1 MDYQYQ
7 CTICNIDHFAYN
19 ENERENLLIRYDD
32 LLNILKEFD
41 YELKIIHNKNKY
53 SFDIYSRSDLY
64 IFTSLTLEIP
74 NIVLKKMLF
83 FYNFSMLEFEK
94 FKTEILSEIKE
105 NLYETIHNT
114 KNTCIDL

>member
-7 CTICNIDHFAYN
+7 CTICNIEHFAYN

-32 LLNILKEFD
+32 LLNIIKEFD
-41 YELKIIHNKNKY
+41 YELKIIHNKNKD
-53 SFDIYSRSDLY
+53 SFDIYSREDLY
-64 IFTSLTLEIP
+64 ICTSLTLEIP

-94 FKTEILSEIKE
+94 FKTETLSEIKE

-114 KNTCIDL
+114 KNTCIVL

>member
-1 MDYQYQ
+1 MNYEYE
-7 CTICNIDHFAYN
+7 CTICNVENFAYN

-41 YELKIIHNKNKY
+41 YELKIIHNKNKD
-53 SFDIYSRSDLY
+53 SFDIYSRNDLY
-64 IFTSLTLEIP
+64 ICTSLKLKIP

-83 FYNFSMLEFEK
+83 FYNFAMFEFEK

-114 KNTCIDL
+114 KNTCIVL

>member
-1 MDYQYQ
+1 MDYQYK
-7 CTICNIDHFAYN
+7 CTICNIEHFAYN

-32 LLNILKEFD
+32 LLNIIKEFY
-41 YELKIIHNKNKY
+41 YELKIIHKKNKD
-53 SFDIYSRSDLY
+53 SFDIYSRKDLY
-64 IFTSLTLEIP
+64 ICKSLTGEITY
-74 NIVLKKMLF
+74 IVRKKLLF
-83 FYNFSMLEFEK
+83 YYSFSMLEFEK